1 MALEVLLPVELQA
14 LLRAAF
20 SNSNALFYIRMTKRA
35 VFLISDRYR
44 LLNGEFCAAQSG

>member
-20 SNSNALFYIRMTKRA
+20 SNSNALCYIRMTKRA